1 MAEAAKAVQREE
13 QAGPAL
19 RPEDFAPAPADRHG
33 DAISRESLSAWKDA
47 WLRLKKNKVA
57 MAALGVMI
65 FLGVM
70 AVFGPHLTGYDYYSN
85 DLQNTNQPP
94 SLKHWFGTDDFG
106 RDMFTRTWM
115 GARISLQVGI
125 YAALIDVFIGVV
137 YGGIMG
143 YFGGRVDNI
152 MNKIAEVLY
161 SIPYLLVV
169 IILIVVFEPSM
180 LTIVLALGLTGWVN
194 MAWIVRGQIM
204 QLKEQEFVLASR
216 SLGAGSFRILFKH
229 LIPNSMGP
237 IIVTLTLTV
246 PSAIFSEAFLSF
258 LGLGIQSPAAS
269 WGSMIDQAL
278 ASWRIYPWRLL
289 FPALFISLTMLAFNT
304 FGDGLRDALDPK
316 MKK

>member
-1 MAEAAKAVQREE
+1 VAEAEKTEQTRVQTE
-13 QAGPAL
+13 PIL
-19 RPEDFAPAPADRHG
+19 TPDDFAPVTEARHG
-33 DAISRESLSAWKDA
+33 EKISRESLSSWKDA
-47 WLRLKKNKVA
+47 WIRLKQNKMA
-57 MAALGVMI
+57 MISLYAMI
-65 FLGVM
+65 FLGIM
-70 AVFGPHLTGYDYYSN
+70 AIIGPYLSGYDYFTN
-85 DLQNTNQPP
+85 DLKNTNQAPNGD
-94 SLKHWFGTDDFG
+94 HWFGTDDFG

-125 YAALIDVFIGVV
+125 YAALIDLCIGVI

-143 YFGGRVDNI
+143 YFGGKVDNV

-169 IILIVVFEPSM
+169 ILLIVVFEPSM
-180 LTIVLALGLTGWVN
+180 MTIVLALGLTGWVN

-216 SLGAGSFRILFKH
+216 SIGSGHLRILFKH
-229 LIPNSMGP
+229 LIPNSLGP

-278 ASWRIYPWRLL
+278 DAWRIYPWRLL
-289 FPALFISLTMLAFNT
+289 FPAFFISLTMLAFNL

>member
-1 MAEAAKAVQREE
+1 MEQAAKREE
-13 QAGPAL
+13 PQAAEL
-19 RPEDFAPAPADRHG
+19 TPEDFAPVTGQRG
-33 DAISRESLSAWKDA
+33 GEAISRESLSAWKDA
-47 WLRLKKNKVA
+47 WIRLKKNKVA
-57 MAALGVMI
+57 MIALGI
-65 FLGVM
+65 M
-70 AVFGPHLTGYDYYSN
+70 AVLGIMAIIGPHLNGFDYYTN
-85 DLQNTNQPP
+85 DLKNTNQAP
-94 SLKHWFGTDDFG
+94 SWTHWFGTDDFG

-125 YAALIDVFIGVV
+125 YAALIDVVIGVI

-216 SLGAGSFRILFKH
+216 SLGSGSFRILFKH

>member
-1 MAEAAKAVQREE
+1 MAETAKRTDGE
-13 QAGPAL
+13 QAGL
-19 RPEDFAPAPADRHG
+19 TLSPEDFAPASNDRESEK
-33 DAISRESLSAWKDA
+33 ISRESLSAWKDA
-47 WLRLKKNKVA
+47 WIRLKKNKVA
-57 MAALGVMI
+57 MAALGAMI

-70 AVFGPHLTGYDYYSN
+70 AIIGPHLTGYDYFTN
-85 DLQNTNQPP
+85 NLKNTNQPP
-94 SLKHWFGTDDFG
+94 SGEHWFGTDDFG

-125 YAALIDVFIGVV
+125 YAALIDVCIGVV

-143 YFGGRVDNI
+143 YFGGRVDNV

-216 SLGAGSFRILFKH
+216 SLGASNFRILFKH

-269 WGSMIDQAL
+269 WGSMIEQAL
-278 ASWRIYPWRLL
+278 SSWRVYPWRLV
-289 FPALFISLTMLAFNT
+289 FPAVFISLTMLAFNT

>member
-1 MAEAAKAVQREE
+1 MAEAAKQNHDNMK
-13 QAGPAL
+13 L
-19 RPEDFAPAPADRHG
+19 TPEDFAPAPANRQG
-33 DAISRESLSAWKDA
+33 ETISRESLSAWKDA
-47 WLRLKKNKVA
+47 WIRLKKNKVA
-57 MAALGVMI
+57 MAALCVMI
-65 FLGVM
+65 ALGIM
-70 AVFGPHLTGYDYYSN
+70 AVIGPHLTGYDYMTN
-85 DLQNTNQPP
+85 DLKNTNKPP
-94 SLKHWFGTDDFG
+94 SLEHWFGTDDFG

-125 YAALIDVFIGVV
+125 YAALIDVFIGVI

-216 SLGAGSFRILFKH
+216 SLGAGHFRILFKH
-229 LIPNSMGP
+229 LIPNSLGP